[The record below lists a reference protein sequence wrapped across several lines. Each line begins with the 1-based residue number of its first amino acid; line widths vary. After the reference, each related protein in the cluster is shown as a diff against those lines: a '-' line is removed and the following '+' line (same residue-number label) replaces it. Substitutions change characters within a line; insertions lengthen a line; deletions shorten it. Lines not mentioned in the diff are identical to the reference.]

1 MPETTLD
8 DLQYDDL
15 HLRQNKRGYR
25 STEDS
30 LIILYTIIKRLGF
43 DYIGNVFEFGTGS
56 GIISLLLA
64 AKLKNITITAIEIQ
78 ESLFELAKEN
88 IIHAGLEERIVL
100 VKADGR
106 NIKEDFNPQK
116 FDCAF
121 SNPPFFPKD
130 SGKHSPSK
138 EKLHA
143 RHEMLCTMD
152 DVLRAFE
159 YLLKA
164 QGIGFLIYPV
174 ARLEEFL
181 EKMRLLSL
189 MKLSR
194 IQFFKDIK
202 NLIGTWKSSQDESE
216 LSKWAQKSKLF
227 VAEIKKHS

>member
-1 MPETTLD
+1 MPEITLD

-30 LIILYTIIKRLGF
+30 LILLYTIIKRLGF
-43 DYIGNVFEFGTGS
+43 GYRGNAFEFGTGS

-100 VKADGR
+100 INADGR
-106 NIKEDFNPQK
+106 KIKEYFNPQK

-121 SNPPFFPKD
+121 SNPPFFPKNI
-130 SGKHSPSK
+130 GKHSLSK
-138 EKLHA
+138 EKLYA
-143 RHEMLCTMD
+143 RHEMLSTME
-152 DVLRAFE
+152 DVLSAFD
-159 YLLKA
+159 YLLKT
-164 QGIGFLIYPV
+164 QGTGFLIYPV

-181 EKMRLLSL
+181 EKVGLHSL

-202 NLIGTWKSSQDESE
+202 NPSGTWKSSQDELD
-216 LSKWAQKSKLF
+216 LSKWTQKSKLF
-227 VAEIKKHS
+227 VAEIKKHL

>member
-30 LIILYTIIKRLGF
+30 LILLYTIIKRLGF
-43 DYIGNVFEFGTGS
+43 DYRGNVFEFGTGS

-64 AKLKNITITAIEIQ
+64 AKQKKTTITAIEIQ
-78 ESLFELAKEN
+78 ESLFKLAKEN
-88 IIHAGLEERIVL
+88 IIHAGLEERIIL
-100 VKADGR
+100 IKADGR

-130 SGKHSPSK
+130 SGKHSPSN
-138 EKLHA
+138 EKFHA

-164 QGIGFLIYPV
+164 QGTGFLIYPV

-181 EKMRLLSL
+181 ERMRLLAH

-202 NLIGTWKSSQDESE
+202 NPGGTWKSSQIEFDF
-216 LSKWAQKSKLF
+216 SKWTQKSKLF

>member
-8 DLQYDDL
+8 DLQYEDM

-30 LIILYTIIKRLGF
+30 LILLYTIIKRLGF
-43 DYIGNVFEFGTGS
+43 GYKGNAFEFGTGS

-106 NIKEDFNPQK
+106 KIKEYFNPQK

-121 SNPPFFPKD
+121 SNPPFFPRGT
-130 SGKHSPSK
+130 GKASPTK

-143 RHEMLCTMD
+143 RHEMLCTME
-152 DVLRAFE
+152 DVLNSFE
-159 YLLKA
+159 FVLKA
-164 QGIGFLIYPV
+164 HGKGFLIYPV
-174 ARLEEFL
+174 ERLEEFQ
-181 EKMRLLSL
+181 EKMRVQKH

-202 NLIGTWKSSQDESE
+202 NSVGIWKSSQNESD

>member
-8 DLQYDDL
+8 DLQYDDF

>member
-8 DLQYDDL
+8 DLQYEDL

-30 LIILYTIIKRLGF
+30 LILLYTIIKKLGF
-43 DYIGNVFEFGTGS
+43 DYIGNAFEFGTGS

-106 NIKEDFNPQK
+106 KVKNYFNPQK

-121 SNPPFFPKD
+121 SNPPFFPRGT
-130 SGKHSPSK
+130 GKASPSK

-143 RHEMLCTMD
+143 RHEMLCKMD
-152 DVLRAFE
+152 DVLSCFAFV
-159 YLLKA
+159 LKVN
-164 QGIGFLIYPV
+164 GLGFLIYSV
-174 ARLEEFL
+174 ERLEEFL
-181 EKMRLLSL
+181 EKMRLQKY
-189 MKLSR
+189 MQLSR

-202 NLIGTWKSSQDESE
+202 NSVGTWKSSQNESN

>member
-30 LIILYTIIKRLGF
+30 LILLYTIIKRLGF
-43 DYIGNVFEFGTGS
+43 DYRGNVFEFGTGS

-64 AKLKNITITAIEIQ
+64 AKQKKTTITAIEIQ
-78 ESLFELAKEN
+78 ESLFKLAKEN
-88 IIHAGLEERIVL
+88 IIHAGLEERIIL
-100 VKADGR
+100 IKADGR

>member
-8 DLQYDDL
+8 DLQYDAL

-30 LIILYTIIKRLGF
+30 LILLYTIIKRLGF
-43 DYIGNVFEFGTGS
+43 DYKGNVFEFGTGS

-64 AKLKNITITAIEIQ
+64 AKLKKITITAIEIQ
-78 ESLFELAKEN
+78 ESLFGLAKEN
-88 IIHAGLEERIVL
+88 IIHAGLEKRIVL

-106 NIKEDFNPQK
+106 KIKEYFNPQK

-121 SNPPFFPKD
+121 SNPPFFPKGT
-130 SGKHSPSK
+130 GKPSPSK

-143 RHEMLCTMD
+143 RHELLCTMD
-152 DVLRAFE
+152 DVLNSFE
-159 YLLKA
+159 YILKV
-164 QGIGFLIYPV
+164 QGVGFLIYPV
-174 ARLEEFL
+174 ERLEEFL
-181 EKMRLLSL
+181 EKMRLLKHT
-189 MKLSR
+189 KLSR

-202 NLIGTWKSSQDESE
+202 HHTGTWKSSQNESD